1 MASQQQPTISIS
13 ASPHEDPER
22 MRKVMNT
29 HIEKV
34 FGESDVATRGKTME
48 PLYHE
53 DVTWFQPGEYS
64 GAHAIIRG
72 RDNVN
77 ATIQKEQDQ
86 FPGFYITHDDQGYI
100 AVTQN
105 LGIVHWKLGPREKPD
120 MIKACHYVLFEDGKV
135 KAFWTAHLK
144 MPEGPPS

>member
-1 MASQQQPTISIS
+1 MASQQQPLISIS
-13 ASPHEDPER
+13 TSPREDPET
-22 MRKVMNT
+22 MRRVMNT

-34 FGESDVATRGKTME
+34 FGEYDEASRSRAME
-48 PLYHE
+48 SLYHE

-64 GAHAIIRG
+64 GEHAIIRG

-77 ATIQKEQDQ
+77 ATIQKEQKQ
-86 FPGFYITHDDQGYI
+86 FPGFFFTHDEEGYI

-105 LGIVHWKLGPREKPD
+105 LGIVHWKLGPREQPD
-120 MIKACHYVLFEDGKV
+120 MIKACHYLLFEDGKV

-144 MPEGPPS
+144 LPEGPPS